1 MVNNIADEILP
12 WKELISSM
20 KAPYGKYAVLG
31 NHDYGDYKAWDKQED
46 KINNFKKLIALENEM
61 GFTVLNNRNEKIKIK
76 DSS

>member
-20 KAPYGKYAVLG
+20 KILIWKYAVIG
-31 NHDYGDYKAWDKQED
+31 NHDYGDYTAWDKQED

-61 GFTVLNNRNEKIKIK
+61 GF
-76 DSS
+76 